1 MNDGPGKCG
10 KGTQVDETLS
20 RGTAKEYFVAGVEKE
35 AMVNGL
41 LERGSSEM
49 QRALLT
55 RLFRLPLA

>member
-20 RGTAKEYFVAGVEKE
+20 RGTAKEYFVTGVEKE

-49 QRALLT
+49 QCAL
-55 RLFRLPLA
+55 